1 MDALTA
7 LTTRVS
13 PIKLTEPAPSAEALA
28 AMLAAAGAAP
38 DHGKLRPWRFLKIE
52 GTARARFGEMLAR
65 SLLRREPE
73 APAGKLE
80 AERKNV
86 QRAPLVIVAAAAIAD
101 NPKIPDVEQIV
112 AVGAAVQN
120 LLLAAHALG
129 YGGFWRTGAAAYDP
143 LLKQELG
150 LAPGDAIV
158 GFLYLGSVETPGVP
172 RRNDPEAALLPLP
185 G

>member
-13 PIKLTEPAPSAEALA
+13 PIRLAEPAPSPDALA

-38 DHGKLRPWRFLKIE
+38 DHGRLKPWRFIRIE
-52 GTARARFGEMLAR
+52 GAERLRFGELLAQ

-73 APAGKLE
+73 APQAKLE
-80 AERKNV
+80 AERKKAL
-86 QRAPLVIVAAAAIAD
+86 RAPLVLVAAAALSD
-101 NPKIPDVEQIV
+101 NPKVPQVEQIV
-112 AVGAAVQN
+112 AVGAAVEN

-129 YGGFWRTGAAAYDP
+129 YGGFWRTGAAAYDAG
-143 LLKQELG
+143 LKSQLG
-150 LAPGDAIV
+150 LAAGDAIV
-158 GFLYLGSVETPGVP
+158 GFLYLGTIETPG
-172 RRNDPEAALLPLP
+172 AARAGDHAPTLLPLP